1 MRNVARL
8 IILLGALLLALAAYD
23 AWRGTASA
31 MAPGATAPMTAT
43 KAGHPQDFERIMAY
57 QWIRGSMVLYA
68 GFFVLR
74 RCRRSDATDPFSPAF
89 GRNIEADELRR
100 SSRKID

>member
-1 MRNVARL
+1 
-8 IILLGALLLALAAYD
+8 
-23 AWRGTASA
+23 
-31 MAPGATAPMTAT
+31 MAF
-43 KAGHPQDFERIMAY
+43 H
-57 QWIRGSMVLYA
+57 WIRGSMVLYA

>member
-43 KAGHPQDFERIMAY
+43 
-57 QWIRGSMVLYA
+57 
-68 GFFVLR
+68 
-74 RCRRSDATDPFSPAF
+74 
-89 GRNIEADELRR
+89 
-100 SSRKID
+100 